1 MKRDS
6 TLGWLLVSVQVVVF
20 IVFALLPT
28 RSPSVFTSFIG
39 ITIIFGGLVFLVW
52 AFKSLGDA
60 LTANPVPLSH
70 ASLRTRGAFR
80 VVRHPIYT
88 GLLIALLGYVILMGS
103 WWTLAWWVISV
114 LFFLG
119 KSRWEDSLLAAK
131 YGAAWQMW
139 AGNTPALLP
148 FIRFRR
154 RYVP

>member
-28 RSPSVFTSFIG
+28 RSPSVLSIMLG
-39 ITIIFGGLVFLVW
+39 VPVIVGGGVFLVW
-52 AFKSLGDA
+52 AFKSLGNA

-70 ASLRTRGAFR
+70 ASLRTGGAFR

-103 WWTLAWWVISV
+103 WWTLAWWVITV

-119 KSRWEDSLLAAK
+119 KSRWEDSLLAVK
-131 YGAAWQMW
+131 YGVTWQMW
-139 AGNTPALLP
+139 AGNTPALIP
-148 FIRFRR
+148 FIRFRK

>member
-6 TLGWLLVSVQVVVF
+6 TLGWLLVSVQVLIF
-20 IVFALLPT
+20 IGFALLPT
-28 RSPSVFTSFIG
+28 RAPSMLSIVIG
-39 ITIIFGGLVFLVW
+39 AAVIVGGGVFLVW
-52 AFKSLGDA
+52 AFRSLGNA
-60 LTANPVPLSH
+60 LTANPVPLAH
-70 ASLRTRGAFR
+70 ATLRTGGAFR

-88 GLLIALLGYVILMGS
+88 GVLIALFGFVILMGS
-103 WWTLAWWVISV
+103 WWTLALWLVTV

-119 KSRWEDSLLAAK
+119 KSRWEDSLLSIR

-139 AGNTPALLP
+139 AGNTPSLLP

>member
-20 IVFALLPT
+20 IVFALVPT
-28 RSPSVFTSFIG
+28 RSPSVLSTVMGVPVIIG
-39 ITIIFGGLVFLVW
+39 GGVFLVW
-52 AFKSLGDA
+52 AFKSLGNS

-70 ASLRTRGAFR
+70 ATLRTSGAFR

-88 GLLIALLGYVILMGS
+88 GLLISLFGFVILMGS
-103 WWTLAWWVISV
+103 WWTLGWWLVSV

-119 KSRWEDSLLAAK
+119 KSRWEDSLLEVK
-131 YGAAWQMW
+131 FGAAWQMW

-154 RYVP
+154 RHVP